1 MTPSLFQTSNRPS
14 STDPFRTQ
22 APRLSGRDLAQGHP
36 RGPQLPQLCGYESPP
51 SRPAHLPTH
60 LLMSHRH
67 LGQGSEMR
75 GLERESQRK
84 ESQWVCGG
92 GSEGASGPGEPGR
105 ATEGK
110 LRAGMS
116 RLKDHGGAVSRDLP
130 SKGCCFGSPGCLL
143 REGDGPTALTI
154 IRVIKTGRWSLWTEH
169 SS

>member
-1 MTPSLFQTSNRPS
+1 MTPSLFQTSNQPS

-36 RGPQLPQLCGYESPP
+36 RGPQLLQLCGYESPP

-75 GLERESQRK
+75 GLERESQCK
-84 ESQWVCGG
+84 EIQWVCGG
-92 GSEGASGPGEPGR
+92 EAARGLPAPREPSR

-116 RLKDHGGAVSRDLP
+116 RLKDHGGAVSCDLP
-130 SKGCCFGSPGCLL
+130 SKGCCFRSIGLFARGGRQAHGSHNYPGN
-143 REGDGPTALTI
+143 
-154 IRVIKTGRWSLWTEH
+154 
-169 SS
+169 